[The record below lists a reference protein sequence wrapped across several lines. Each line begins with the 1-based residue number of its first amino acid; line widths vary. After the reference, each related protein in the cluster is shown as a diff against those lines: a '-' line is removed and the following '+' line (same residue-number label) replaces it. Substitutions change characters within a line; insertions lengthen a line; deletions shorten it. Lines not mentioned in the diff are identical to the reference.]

1 MPYMKTSF
9 DIIIIIII
17 IILYTILKY
26 TTYSKASNDKVYS
39 RYLISSLR
47 HWCVGMR
54 PRFGM

>member
-9 DIIIIIII
+9 DIIII

-26 TTYSKASNDKVYS
+26 TTYSKASNDKVS
-39 RYLISSLR
+39 TYLISSLR

-54 PRFGM
+54 PRSGM